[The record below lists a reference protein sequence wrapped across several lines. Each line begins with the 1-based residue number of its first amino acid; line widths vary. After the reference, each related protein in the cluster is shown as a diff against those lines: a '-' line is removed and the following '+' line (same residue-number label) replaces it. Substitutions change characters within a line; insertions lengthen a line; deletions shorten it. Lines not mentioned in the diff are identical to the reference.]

1 VKSFSIVIP
10 CYYSEDTIELTVQA
24 IHDELCKDYE
34 LDFVLVNDGS
44 TDGTWEAI
52 KRLRERY
59 PVTAINLRRNFGEH
73 NTVMTGLRHV
83 RGEAALIVD
92 DDLQY
97 PPSEI
102 PKLITK
108 LQEGYSVVYGR
119 YIEKQHG
126 LFRNIGSWINGA
138 VANLVLDKESKVY
151 LSSFKVIQRDL
162 IDEVV
167 AYDGPFVYIDGLIM
181 WLTQNYCEV
190 DVRHVERAQGRSN
203 YTFRRLLRLHMN
215 LLTGFSVVPLRLA
228 ALLGFVMAGVG
239 CLLAIVFSVERLM
252 NPQLPLGWASTM
264 VVLLLIGGI
273 TLLMLGIIGEYV
285 GRIFILL
292 NRKPQASIRELL
304 PAKPPRPDSSAPFT
318 AK

>member
-1 VKSFSIVIP
+1 MKTFSIVIP
-10 CYYSEDTIELTVQA
+10 CYYSEDTIEKTVTA
-24 IHDELCKDYE
+24 IADELSGNYE

-44 TDGTWEAI
+44 TDGTWDAI

-59 PVTAINLRRNFGEH
+59 NVTAINLRRNFGEH
-73 NTVMTGLRHV
+73 NTVITGLRHV

-92 DDLQY
+92 DDLQH

-102 PKLITK
+102 PKLIAK
-108 LQEGYSVVYGR
+108 MDAGFSVVYGR

-126 LFRNIGSWINGA
+126 LFRNFGSWLNGA

-151 LSSFKVIQRDL
+151 LSSFKVIRRDL
-162 IDEVV
+162 IEEIVD
-167 AYDGPFVYIDGLIM
+167 YQGPFVYIDGLIM
-181 WLTQNYCEV
+181 WLTKNYCEV
-190 DVRHVERAQGRSN
+190 DVLHAERAQGRSN

-228 ALLGFVMAGVG
+228 ALLGFVMAAIGTI
-239 CLLAIVFSVERLM
+239 LAVVFSIERLM
-252 NPQLPLGWASTM
+252 NPELPLGWASTM

-292 NRKPQASIRELL
+292 NRKPQSSIGELL
-304 PAKPPRPDSSAPFT
+304 PAKEPCQS
-318 AK
+318 